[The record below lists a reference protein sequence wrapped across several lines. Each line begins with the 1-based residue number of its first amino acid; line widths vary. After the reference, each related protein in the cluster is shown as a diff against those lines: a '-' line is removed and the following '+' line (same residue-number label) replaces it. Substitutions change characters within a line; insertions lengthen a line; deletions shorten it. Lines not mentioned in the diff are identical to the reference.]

1 MKDKKRIVDG
11 EREGWYWAR
20 RSKPSYRILPQ
31 TTVWKQELPRHV
43 GAFDPPNISRS
54 IEDEDFHHL
63 NSVTERLIPCRLK

>member
-31 TTVWKQELPRHV
+31 TTVWKQEMPRHV
-43 GAFDPPNISRS
+43 GAFDPQTSADQSKMKTSIIS
-54 IEDEDFHHL
+54 I
-63 NSVTERLIPCRLK
+63 